1 MKLSFYSPAIV
12 ALLGFMLI
20 NLSPLHGA
28 DAAAPKP
35 KKIPFHGAIVAVDT
49 VALTITVG
57 GTKRVFHVT
66 ADTKITD
73 GSGAPSTLA
82 AAVVGEDSGGSYDKA
97 TMNLYSL
104 RIGAKAGEKTASEKA
119 ATPVTPP
126 TTSAPAPNAPAT
138 PAPATTPATAAPV
151 KATAAPTTA
160 AAPADTKSKKL
171 SASGKVVSVDA
182 AGGTIVVHGKAD
194 QTFAVASDAKITGAA
209 NLGAITAGQHVKV
222 SYTKS
227 ADGATM
233 TASAITVK

>member
-1 MKLSFYSPAIV
+1 MKLSIYSPAIV
-12 ALLGFMLI
+12 ALLGFMLV

-28 DAAAPKP
+28 DAAAPKA

-49 VALTITVG
+49 AAQTITVG

-66 ADTKITD
+66 PETKITD
-73 GSGAPSTLA
+73 GSGAASTLA

-104 RIGAKAGEKTASEKA
+104 RLGAKTGEKTASEKA
-119 ATPVTPP
+119 ATPITPP

-160 AAPADTKSKKL
+160 AVPTETKAKKQ
-171 SASGKVVSVDA
+171 SFSGKVVSVDA
-182 AGGTIVVHGKAD
+182 AGGTLVVHGKAD
-194 QTFAVASDAKITGAA
+194 QTFTVTAETKITGAA
-209 NLGAITAGQHVKV
+209 GLGAITAGTHVSG

-227 ADGATM
+227 ADGATL
-233 TASAITVK
+233 TVSAITVK